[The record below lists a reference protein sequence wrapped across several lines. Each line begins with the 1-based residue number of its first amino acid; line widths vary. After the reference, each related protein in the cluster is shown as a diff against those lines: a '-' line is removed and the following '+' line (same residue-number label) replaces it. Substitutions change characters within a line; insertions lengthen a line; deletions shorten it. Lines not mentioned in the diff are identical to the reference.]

1 MVTALS
7 LNHMSNI
14 HCSRRVAADSN
25 DPVIR
30 DEDIAGTVVDGDD
43 GVDDRERHR
52 RRIKEKKEQN
62 KKNRK
67 GKVRAKAIG
76 ICMTK
81 VFVVCA
87 MFPHLRFV

>member
-1 MVTALS
+1 M
-7 LNHMSNI
+7 
-14 HCSRRVAADSN
+14 AAECC

-62 KKNRK
+62 KKIRR
-67 GKVRAKAIG
+67 GKVRVKSN
-76 ICMTK
+76 
-81 VFVVCA
+81 
-87 MFPHLRFV
+87 R

>member
-1 MVTALS
+1 M
-7 LNHMSNI
+7 
-14 HCSRRVAADSN
+14 AAECC

-62 KKNRK
+62 KKNRR
-67 GKVRAKAIG
+67 GKVRE
-76 ICMTK
+76 
-81 VFVVCA
+81 
-87 MFPHLRFV
+87 